1 MPIDALV
8 FRIGSE
14 EYAADASQVES
25 VLRLPPSWASAPA
38 PQGADG
44 VAEVNG
50 GAIAVFVPF
59 AMLNAQ
65 SMTVAAQ
72 TRLIVTYS
80 ETGPKGI
87 VVDDVIS
94 VMPVDD
100 ADVKPLPAAIAKETP
115 RWLRGV
121 ITLGDRML
129 LVLDLCQ
136 YAASRERQLD
146 PAGEAAL

>member
-1 MPIDALV
+1 MPIEALL

-25 VLRLPPSWASAPA
+25 VLRLPPAWASAPA

-50 GAIAVFVPF
+50 TAISVFVPF
-59 AMLNAQ
+59 ALLDLQ
-65 SMTVAAQ
+65 SMTVTAQ

-80 ETGPKGI
+80 ETGPKGF
-87 VVDDVIS
+87 VADDVIS
-94 VMPVDD
+94 VVPVDD
-100 ADVKPLPAAIAKETP
+100 AGVKPLPAAIARETP

-136 YAASRERQLD
+136 YVASRERQMD
-146 PAGEAAL
+146 HDGEVTP